1 MSGSV
6 RAMKWCCVMLNS
18 FTLKIDWFR
27 IWSYAV
33 LPITVDITIVNWG
46 VVVFL
51 IGIPVDLSI
60 LIEWLILFW
69 IEWNLDIKFIHALIW
84 LVTCILP
91 LVKWVCGVFYLILSI
106 LLPISIY
113 ISEIKKFSFMKV
125 FPILLIILIHQ
136 FVVII
141 FWVGWSSN
149 IKLID
154 SLVCTIH

>member
-1 MSGSV
+1 
-6 RAMKWCCVMLNS
+6 MLNS
-18 FTLKIDWFR
+18 FTLQINWFR

-33 LPITVDITIVNWG
+33 LPITIDITVVNWG
-46 VVVFL
+46 VVILF

-69 IEWNLDIKFIHALIW
+69 IERNLDIKFIHAFIW

-91 LVKWVCGVFYLILSI
+91 LVNWVCGVFYLIFSI